1 MKEWIII
8 GGGIQGCTL
17 ATYLLEHG
25 CTKVEDMQIIDP
37 YREPLAQW
45 KTYTKRIAMSNLR
58 SPAVHH
64 LAPNPYHITQF
75 AKKNQWNNAFYGYY
89 KKPNLEF
96 FNHHSEDIIE
106 QLQLHLAWK
115 QGRVEDIERHN
126 DQWIVSLESGD
137 KIKAKNVAI
146 TAGFTEQLL
155 VPEWAGEL
163 KQNYPHL
170 VWHIFE
176 KEEWDHAEIGG
187 NVAVIGGG
195 ITGAHAAIKWS
206 NLGKQVT
213 LLIKNPLK
221 IHEFDSDPGW
231 LGPKNMTKYR
241 KIDDYKQRRTL
252 IKQAR
257 HKGSLPPNIYQK
269 LMKYVQQ
276 GKVTIVEDTIQS
288 AIIKQQQV
296 QLQSESNS
304 FQFNQVILATGFTSN
319 IQEINWL
326 QRIIKSEQ
334 LTCAHCGFPIVTR
347 DLQWTK
353 GLYVTGAL
361 AELEIG
367 PTARNIS
374 GARTAA
380 ERIVKSVST

>member
-25 CTKVEDMQIIDP
+25 CTKIEDMQIIDP
-37 YREPLAQW
+37 HNEPLTQW
-45 KTYTKRIAMSNLR
+45 KTYTNRIEMSNLR

-75 AKKNQWNNAFYGYY
+75 AKKKQWDNAFYGYY

-96 FNHHSEDIIE
+96 FHYHSEDVLE
-106 QLQLHLAWK
+106 QLQIHSAWK
-115 QGRVEDIERHN
+115 QGRVENVRRKLDE
-126 DQWIVSLESGD
+126 WVVTLESGEELQ
-137 KIKAKNVAI
+137 AKNVAI

-155 VPEWAGEL
+155 IPKWAEKL
-163 KQNYPHL
+163 KENHPDL
-170 VWHIFE
+170 VRHVFE
-176 KEEWDHAEIGG
+176 KEWNSSNVG
-187 NVAVIGGG
+187 NHVAVIGGG
-195 ITGAHAAIKWS
+195 ITGAHTAIKWS
-206 NLGKQVT
+206 NMGQQVT
-213 LLIKNPLK
+213 LLIKDVLK

-231 LGPKNMTKYR
+231 LGPKKMTKYR
-241 KIDDYKQRRTL
+241 KLNDYKERRKV
-252 IKQAR
+252 IREAR

-276 GKVTIVEDTIQS
+276 GKVTIVEDTIKD
-288 AIIKQQQV
+288 ATLENTRVK
-296 QLQSESNS
+296 LQSENNHYH
-304 FQFNQVILATGFTSN
+304 FDQVILATGFTSN
-319 IQEINWL
+319 IEDVHWL
-326 QRIIKSEQ
+326 QNIIKSEQ
-334 LTCAHCGFPIVTR
+334 LTCAHCGFPIVTKN
-347 DLQWTK
+347 LQWAK

-380 ERIVKSVST
+380 ERIVQSFSS